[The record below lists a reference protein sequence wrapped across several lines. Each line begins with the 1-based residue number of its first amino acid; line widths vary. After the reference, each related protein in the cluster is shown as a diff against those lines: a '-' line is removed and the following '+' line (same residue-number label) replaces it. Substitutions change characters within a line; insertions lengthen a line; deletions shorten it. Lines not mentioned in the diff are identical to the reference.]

1 MQIPQFI
8 RQTASSLSRASTA
21 PTGDRGPCWSRACSR
36 CRYLNSSDRPRR
48 PHRGQAPLPQAPA
61 DPVGAELARDA
72 DTSIHQTD
80 RVVLVAGKHCSHRR
94 PRTLLEPSLLAM
106 QIPQFIR
113 QPASSLS
120 RASTAPTI
128 DREPCWSRACSR
140 CRYLNPSDR
149 PRRPYRGQAPL
160 PQEPADPV
168 GAELAREERDTV
180 YLIHRGTCIAGKL
193 APTDCSAHQTATSY
207 NFGNCTSP
215 VTRL

>member
-8 RQTASSLSRASTA
+8 RQPASSLSRASTA
-21 PTGDRGPCWSRACSR
+21 PTIDRELCWSRACPR

-80 RVVLVAGKHCSHRR
+80 RVVLIAGKHSSHKS

-113 QPASSLS
+113 QTASSLS
-120 RASTAPTI
+120 RASTAPTG
-128 DREPCWSRACSR
+128 DRGRCWSRACSR
-140 CRYLNPSDR
+140 CRYHNSSDR
-149 PRRPYRGQAPL
+149 PRRPHRGQAPL
-160 PQEPADPV
+160 PQAPADPV
-168 GAELAREERDTV
+168 GAELARDADTS
-180 YLIHRGTCIAGKL
+180 IHQTDRVVLIAGKHRSHKRPRTLLEPSLL
-193 APTDCSAHQTATSY
+193 AK
-207 NFGNCTSP
+207 N
-215 VTRL
+215 VTRCT